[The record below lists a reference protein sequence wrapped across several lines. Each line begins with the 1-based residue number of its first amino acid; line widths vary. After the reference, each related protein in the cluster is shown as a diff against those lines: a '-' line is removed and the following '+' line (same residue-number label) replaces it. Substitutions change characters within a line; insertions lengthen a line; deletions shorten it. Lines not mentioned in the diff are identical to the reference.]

1 MFCIACVYIYC
12 KVFFFLIEN
21 IKVFDLSQKVIIFEF
36 LRK

>member
-1 MFCIACVYIYC
+1 MFCIASISIV
-12 KVFFFLIEN
+12 KFFFFLIEN